1 MTEKEIEKHITDAM
15 DRQKRIVKNYM
26 DRGFPREKVDKEVDL
41 FYILKNRLDK
51 YYRAQLEQ
59 NMR

>member
-1 MTEKEIEKHITDAM
+1 MTEKEIETHITDAM

-26 DRGFPREKVDKEVDL
+26 DRGLPREKVDKEVDL